1 MRIDNVGNVGINTTT
16 PDASAKL
23 QVDST
28 TSGFLPPR
36 MTNAERNAIA
46 SPQIGLI
53 VYCIDVTE
61 GLYVYKSSGWTFIV

>member
-1 MRIDNVGNVGINTTT
+1 MRIDNVGNVGINTTN

-36 MTNAERNAIA
+36 MTNTERNNIT

-53 VYCIDVTE
+53 VYCIDATE
-61 GLYVYKSSGWTFIV
+61 GLYVYKSSGWTFIA